1 MSKIEFSDVSYIE
14 NGNIILKNITLSI
27 DKGELFMIKG
37 SSLEQKMA
45 FLMLAKGFYPPSEG
59 KVKIDSKED
68 WYIGSNLI
76 PFIESLT
83 VREALSI
90 PLIAKGFS
98 KQEIN
103 SKIVEMTKYFSIDK
117 EIDSKISTL
126 KKQTKAILGVAKATI
141 AEPSIVILNSFSS
154 CMDHK
159 LAVIVMTYLHEI
171 TVDFNVTVLLI
182 EEDTRLHPFGSKI
195 LHLENGYI
203 KELLGEG
210 VDFQKLMPFIKI

>member
-1 MSKIEFSDVSYIE
+1 MSKIEFSDVSYVE
-14 NGNIILKNITLSI
+14 KGNIILKNITLSME
-27 DKGELFMIKG
+27 KGELFMIKG

-45 FLMLAKGFYPPSEG
+45 FLMLAKGLIFPTDG

-68 WYIGSNLI
+68 WYTGSNLI

-83 VREALSI
+83 VREVLSI

-98 KQEIN
+98 KQQIN
-103 SKIVEMTKYFSIDK
+103 SKIAEITKYFSIDG
-117 EIDSKISTL
+117 EIENKISTL
-126 KKQTKAILGVAKATI
+126 KKHTKAILGVAKATI
-141 AEPSIVILNSFSS
+141 AEPSIVILNNFSS
-154 CMDHK
+154 FMDHK

-171 TVDFNVTVLLI
+171 AVDFNVTVLLM
-182 EEDTRLHPFGSKI
+182 EDDVKLHPFASKI

-210 VDFQKLMPFIKI
+210 VDLQKLMPFIKI